1 MEIIPAVLTHDIVA
15 AQVLITDILNKR
27 KVARMQVDF
36 IDGEFANNKTFRPSE
51 LDLFQYM
58 PVKFDAHLMVVEDN
72 VLVWSK
78 VAQKVGYDRIIT
90 QVESISHPEEYT
102 GLALDI
108 HSPITAIRPEW
119 YKKLDV
125 VLLMAV
131 EPGFGSQEFI
141 PGVLDKVSYLR
152 NLRDL
157 SHLTFKIQVDGGV
170 HKKHLWELEKAGVDE
185 VVVGGKRFIDEFI
198 I

>member
-1 MEIIPAVLTHDIVA
+1 MEVIPAVLVGSVVE
-15 AQVLITDILNKR
+15 AQVLITDILNKK
-27 KVARMQVDF
+27 KVKRIQVDF

-51 LDLFQYM
+51 LDLSQYM

-72 VLVWSK
+72 VLMWSK

-90 QVESISHPEEYT
+90 QVESISHPEEYV

-108 HSPITAIRPEW
+108 HSPVAAIRPEW
-119 YKKLDV
+119 YKNLGV

-131 EPGFGSQEFI
+131 EPGFGSQEFDERVF
-141 PGVLDKVSYLR
+141 GKVSDLR

-157 SHLTFKIQVDGGV
+157 RNLTFKIQVDGGV
-170 HKKHLWELEKAGVDE
+170 HKKHLEELEKAGVDE
-185 VVVGGKRFIDEFI
+185 VVVGGRRYIDEFI
-198 I
+198 